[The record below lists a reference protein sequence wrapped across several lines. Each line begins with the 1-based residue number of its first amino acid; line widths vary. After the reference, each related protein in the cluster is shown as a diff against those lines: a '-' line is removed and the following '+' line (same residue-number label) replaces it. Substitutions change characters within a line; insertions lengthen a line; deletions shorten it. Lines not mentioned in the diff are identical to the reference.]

1 MAGGG
6 YAAFGGAAAFALPFP
21 GDLVEAHGEGL
32 FAQTNAIIRRYGSNY
47 FRRLFDGNDFLG
59 YGVQPGRI
67 EANASWDD
75 TFDTM
80 FATVSLGSYSGAAIT
95 DTTDIALIDD
105 LGGLPWVAVAYG
117 DTSRNAANLTA
128 SYNHSSN
135 LPAGQLVL
143 SASLSALG
151 FWEIA

>member
-1 MAGGG
+1 MVSVWFSGKSDGVVGEHIAG
-6 YAAFGGAAAFALPFP
+6 
-21 GDLVEAHGEGL
+21 VEALGDALNGALLVIAGAQGDIGL
-32 FAQTNAIIRRYGSNY
+32 
-47 FRRLFDGNDFLG
+47 
-59 YGVQPGRI
+59 
-67 EANASWDD
+67 E
-75 TFDTM
+75 
-80 FATVSLGSYSGAAIT
+80 
-95 DTTDIALIDD
+95 IAE
-105 LGGLPWVAVAYG
+105 VAVAYG